1 MTRKEL
7 VKLGSNK
14 VRKNSKLTAKYVNY
28 LKEDAAYIYKSGRIP
43 EGCFGCQFSS
53 HFAKWSR
60 YVNSLDQEMANKKE
74 VTMANKKEVTVSNKK
89 EVSNTST
96 YKLKD
101 SKTKIF
107 FKGSV
112 LKNGSDDK
120 LWIDF
125 IKHNKDREK
134 ARKELFEV
142 LPKDLQPK
150 KASKSKEVKPKEEVT
165 TKEDEQ
171 K

>member
-28 LKEDAAYIYKSGRIP
+28 SREDAAYIYKSGRIP

-60 YVNSLDQEMANKKE
+60 YVTSFDQEVTNKKE
-74 VTMANKKEVTVSNKK
+74 VTMANKKEVTG
-89 EVSNTST
+89 TST

-101 SKTKIF
+101 PNTKIF

-112 LKNGSDDK
+112 LKNGSDDN

-125 IKHNKDREK
+125 IKHKKDREK
-134 ARKELFEV
+134 SRKELFEV
-142 LPKDLQPK
+142 LPKDLQTK
-150 KASKSKEVKPKEEVT
+150 KVSKAKEVKVKEEVT

>member
-28 LKEDAAYIYKSGRIP
+28 LKEDAAYIYKSGNIP

-74 VTMANKKEVTVSNKK
+74 VTMANKKEVTG
-89 EVSNTST
+89 TST

-101 SKTKIF
+101 PNTKIF
-107 FKGSV
+107 FKGFV
-112 LKNGSDDK
+112 LKNGSDDS

-125 IKHNKDREK
+125 IKHKKDREK
-134 ARKELFEV
+134 SRKELFEV

-150 KASKSKEVKPKEEVT
+150 KASKAKEVKVKEEVT

>member
-7 VKLGSNK
+7 VKLGSSK

-60 YVNSLDQEMANKKE
+60 YVNSLDQDMASKKE
-74 VTMANKKEVTVSNKK
+74 VTMANKKEVTG
-89 EVSNTST
+89 TST

-101 SKTKIF
+101 PNTKIF

-112 LKNGSDDK
+112 LKNGSDDS

-125 IKHNKDREK
+125 IKHKKDREK
-134 ARKELFEV
+134 SRKEMFEV

-150 KASKSKEVKPKEEVT
+150 KASKAKEVKVKEEVT

>member
-7 VKLGSNK
+7 VKLGSSK

-74 VTMANKKEVTVSNKK
+74 VTMANKKEVTGI
-89 EVSNTST
+89 ST

-101 SKTKIF
+101 PSTKIF

-112 LKNGSDDK
+112 LKNGSDDS
-120 LWIDF
+120 LWVDF
-125 IKHNKDREK
+125 IKHKKDREK
-134 ARKELFEV
+134 SRKELFEV

-150 KASKSKEVKPKEEVT
+150 KVSKAKEVKVKEEVT

>member
-74 VTMANKKEVTVSNKK
+74 VTMANKKEVTMANKK
-89 EVSNTST
+89 EVTGTST

-101 SKTKIF
+101 PNTKIF

-112 LKNGSDDK
+112 LKNGSDDN

-125 IKHNKDREK
+125 IKHKKDREK
-134 ARKELFEV
+134 SRKEMFEV

-150 KASKSKEVKPKEEVT
+150 KASKAKEVKVKEEVT

>member
-14 VRKNSKLTAKYVNY
+14 VRKNYKLTAKYVNY

-60 YVNSLDQEMANKKE
+60 YVNSLGQEIANKKE
-74 VTMANKKEVTVSNKK
+74 VTMANKKEVTG
-89 EVSNTST
+89 TST

-101 SKTKIF
+101 PNTKIF

-112 LKNGSDDK
+112 LKNGSDDS

-125 IKHNKDREK
+125 IKHKKDREK
-134 ARKELFEV
+134 SRKEMFEV

-150 KASKSKEVKPKEEVT
+150 KASKAKEVKVKEEVT

>member
-7 VKLGSNK
+7 VKLGSSK
-14 VRKNSKLTAKYVNY
+14 VRKDSKLTAKYVNY

-74 VTMANKKEVTVSNKK
+74 VTMANKKEVTG
-89 EVSNTST
+89 TST

-101 SKTKIF
+101 PNTKIF

-112 LKNGSDDK
+112 LKNGSDDN

-125 IKHNKDREK
+125 IKHKKDREK
-134 ARKELFEV
+134 SRKEMFEV
-142 LPKDLQPK
+142 LPKDLQQK
-150 KASKSKEVKPKEEVT
+150 KTSKAKEVKVKEEVT

>member
-1 MTRKEL
+1 MTRKDL

-14 VRKNSKLTAKYVNY
+14 VRKDSKLTAKYVNY

-60 YVNSLDQEMANKKE
+60 YVNGLDQEMASKKE
-74 VTMANKKEVTVSNKK
+74 VTMANKKEVTG
-89 EVSNTST
+89 TST

-101 SKTKIF
+101 SNTKIF

-112 LKNGSDDK
+112 LKNGSDDS
-120 LWIDF
+120 LWIGF
-125 IKHNKDREK
+125 IKHKKDREK
-134 ARKELFEV
+134 SRKELFEV

-150 KASKSKEVKPKEEVT
+150 KASKAKEVKVKEEVT

>member
-28 LKEDAAYIYKSGRIP
+28 LREDAAYIYKSGRIP

-74 VTMANKKEVTVSNKK
+74 VTMANKKEVTD
-89 EVSNTST
+89 TST

-101 SKTKIF
+101 PNTKIF
-107 FKGSV
+107 FKESV
-112 LKNGSDDK
+112 LKNGSDDN
-120 LWIDF
+120 LCIDF
-125 IKHNKDREK
+125 IKHKKDKEK
-134 ARKELFEV
+134 SRKELFEV
-142 LPKDLQPK
+142 LPKDLPTK
-150 KASKSKEVKPKEEVT
+150 KVSKAKEVKVKE
-165 TKEDEQ
+165 
-171 K
+171 

>member
-7 VKLGSNK
+7 VKLGSSK

-60 YVNSLDQEMANKKE
+60 YVNSLDQDMASKKE
-74 VTMANKKEVTVSNKK
+74 VTMANKKEVTG
-89 EVSNTST
+89 TST

-101 SKTKIF
+101 PNTKIF

-112 LKNGSDDK
+112 LKNGSDDS

-125 IKHNKDREK
+125 IKHKKDREK
-134 ARKELFEV
+134 SRKELFEV

-150 KASKSKEVKPKEEVT
+150 KVSKAKEVKVKEEVT